1 MSKKNKSQA
10 TDDKSLYADQEKF
23 YNLTPTRPM
32 EAAAKAMYGRL
43 KRFYKNP
50 AWEDLD
56 IDTQDHYRI
65 AARHAIRAFYR
76 TAESFGWED

>member
-1 MSKKNKSQA
+1 MSKKRKAQ
-10 TDDKSLYADQEKF
+10 DDKRLYASPDEF
-23 YNLTPTRPM
+23 YNIKPTPPK

-43 KRFYKNP
+43 KGLYNNP

-65 AARHAIRAFYR
+65 AASHAIRAFYR

>member
-1 MSKKNKSQA
+1 MGKKRKAQ
-10 TDDKSLYADQEKF
+10 DDKRLYASPDEF
-23 YNLTPTRPM
+23 YNIKPTPPM

-43 KRFYKNP
+43 NFRGTP
-50 AWEDLD
+50 PWEDLD

-65 AARHAIRAFYR
+65 AANHAIRAFYR